1 MLKFNLRRGASLVSL
16 ASVLT
21 GMVALPV
28 MAQDVTASSD
38 DGVQEVVVTGF
49 RLQNRQAMIAKDNDE
64 RIAEFMTGDE
74 LGQQPDYNI
83 SDSFRRMPGVQTEF
97 DEDEGRFVGIRGLDP
112 NFTVGALDGST
123 IATSERGNRQLNLES
138 VPTTAVKRLE
148 VFKSRTPDMEGNAI
162 GGTIN
167 LVTRSAFDKRGLYWV
182 GSAFIGM
189 GDSQDIPGKGY
200 GRDSDDGVNYRF
212 DGTVS
217 TTFGD
222 ADQFGVLF
230 TGAFSRKRR
239 DQERFVPG
247 GYNLTNGVPVQASH
261 LWSSYPN
268 TVDRYGGT
276 LKLEWRPMETLT
288 TALTSTYYI
297 QADQEL
303 RHSHQLTRG
312 AVSTDP
318 ALTSGNKARV
328 TTAGGFVRFNDFPID
343 KPLTIV
349 QGSADWTPDDNNVVK
364 FRAAYSEASFVE
376 ASNQLQYNLATSAAN
391 AYNYTINDGIPS
403 AVLDNSATFLNPF
416 NYKFNSYNPYE
427 DDSDEYITEAS
438 LDWRFNMERGDYGWG
453 FGAGAKTRDLTRD
466 FDRFQNVYALASG
479 QTSTLQDVLMPTNYT
494 SVNATTPQLF
504 IDFDKFLAD
513 KNANPSKYILNAATS
528 NLNRISNDYVVNE
541 GVDAVY
547 VQARHAGERH
557 SLIFGGRYEDTTTEI
572 DGYRVNGSTVTPLSR
587 KGNYNN
593 FLPSAVFSYN
603 ILDNMKFRAAYYEA
617 IGRANPSDLGTNE
630 SLNQTALTL
639 SRGNPD
645 LKPRKAKNYDAA
657 VEMYLPRKSGMVSVA
672 VFSKDIKDEIYSMTL
687 GTTTIDGAQ
696 YTITQPQNVANASV
710 SGLELSF
717 VKNELDFLPGLL
729 SNLGLSANYTR
740 LHGEAELP
748 NGVRTDRLN
757 RQPAH
762 QANLAVFY
770 EDGPLKARVSYAY
783 TGERY
788 TSFSTSDPATNRYD
802 KPFKQVDLTARYN
815 LGRAQIIGEVRNL
828 TDEHRENYDQYG
840 VRDLNYF
847 GRQLWLGVAFKQ

>member
-1 MLKFNLRRGASLVSL
+1 MCKSQLGLGVSTLTLAMMATGLVS
-16 ASVLT
+16 AH
-21 GMVALPV
+21 
-28 MAQDVTASSD
+28 AQEAPAAEP
-38 DGVQEVVVTGF
+38 VQEVVVTGF
-49 RLQNRQAMIAKDNDE
+49 RLQNRQLMILKDADE

-112 NFTVGALDGST
+112 NFTVGSFDGST

-138 VPTTAVKRLE
+138 VPTSAVKRLE

-162 GGTIN
+162 GGTLN
-167 LVTRSAFDKRGLYWV
+167 LITRSAFDRKGLYWV
-182 GSAFIGM
+182 GSAFVGTS
-189 GDSQDIPGKGY
+189 DSQKVPGKGY
-200 GRDSDDGVNYRF
+200 GRSSDDGANFRF

-217 TTFGD
+217 TTFGSQ
-222 ADQFGVLF
+222 DQFGVLF

-247 GYNLTNGVPVQASH
+247 SYSLTNGVPVQSAH

-268 TVDRYGGT
+268 SVDRYGGT
-276 LKLEWRPMETLT
+276 LKLEWRPSETLK
-288 TALTSTYYI
+288 TALTTTYYI
-297 QADQEL
+297 QADNEL

-312 AVSTDP
+312 TVSTDT

-349 QGSADWTPDDNNVVK
+349 QASADWTPDDHNLIK

-391 AYNYTINDGIPS
+391 AYNYTINDGIPT
-403 AVLDNSATFLNPF
+403 AVLDNPTTFLTPF
-416 NYKFNSYNPYE
+416 NYKFNSYTPYE

-438 LDWRFNMERGDYGWG
+438 LDWRFNMERGDHGWG

-466 FDRFQNVYALASG
+466 FDRYQDVYALAAG
-479 QTSTLQDVLMPTNYT
+479 QTSTLEDVLMPADYT
-494 SVNATTPQLF
+494 SVNATTRQLF
-504 IDFDKFLAD
+504 IDFGKFQAD
-513 KNANPSKYILNAATS
+513 RRANPTKFVLNTATTA
-528 NLNRISNDYVVNE
+528 LNRISNDYVVTE
-541 GVDAVY
+541 GVDALY
-547 VQARHAGERH
+547 VQLRHAGERH
-557 SLIFGGRYEDTTTEI
+557 SLIFGGRYEDTATEVN
-572 DGYRVNGSTVTPLSR
+572 GYRVNGNTVTPLNR
-587 KGNYNN
+587 KGTYDN
-593 FLPSAVFSYN
+593 FLPSVVFSYT
-603 ILDNMKFRAAYYEA
+603 ILPNLKFRTAYFEA

-630 SLNQTALTL
+630 SLNASSLTL

-657 VEMYLPRKSGMVSVA
+657 LEIYFPNKAGMISVA
-672 VFSKDIKDEIYSMTL
+672 AFAKDLKDEIYSITL
-687 GTTTIDGAQ
+687 GKTIIDGAE
-696 YTITQPQNVANASV
+696 YTVTQPQNVANSTI
-710 SGLELSF
+710 SGLEFS
-717 VKNELDFLPGLL
+717 VIKNNFDVLPGLL
-729 SNLGLSANYTR
+729 RNFGASANYTR
-740 LHGEAELP
+740 LHGHADLP

-762 QANLAVFY
+762 QANVAVFY

-788 TSFSTSDPATNRYD
+788 TSFSTTDPSTNRYD
-802 KPFKQVDLTARYN
+802 KAWKQVDFTARYS
-815 LGRAQIIGEVRNL
+815 LGRYQIIGEIRNL
-828 TDEHRENYDQYG
+828 TDQHRENYDQYG

-847 GRQLWLGVAFKQ
+847 GRQFWLGVAFKQ